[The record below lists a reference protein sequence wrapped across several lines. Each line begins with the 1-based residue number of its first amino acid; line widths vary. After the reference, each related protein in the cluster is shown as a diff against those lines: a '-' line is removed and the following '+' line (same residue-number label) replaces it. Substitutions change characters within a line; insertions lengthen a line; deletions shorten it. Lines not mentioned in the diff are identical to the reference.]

1 MQNIKEEINFWI
13 NRGNPKVPSLH
24 KGNGKPLATKKL
36 QMQIKKNKRKEK
48 KIEIKECLR
57 QDWYG
62 KIQITAT

>member
-1 MQNIKEEINFWI
+1 
-13 NRGNPKVPSLH
+13 
-24 KGNGKPLATKKL
+24 
-36 QMQIKKNKRKEK
+36 MQIKKNKKEKRKEK